1 MSDFAKWVVAAEPFL
16 GWPQGA
22 FLAAYAANR
31 ARSDQAAVESN
42 PVALAILSLM
52 EGRSH
57 WNGTATEL
65 RQVLRHRFPARTE
78 DSQSFPRSE
87 ARFGAALRRVQPVL
101 RRQGLNIAFSREGK
115 TGARQ
120 INIRGQ

>member
-1 MSDFAKWVVAAEPFL
+1 M

-22 FLAAYAANR
+22 FLDSYAANR
-31 ARSDQAAVESN
+31 AKSDQAAIEAN

-52 EGRSH
+52 EGRQH
-57 WNGTATEL
+57 WSGTATEL
-65 RQVLRHRFPARTE
+65 KQTLRDRFPSLTE

-101 RRQGLNIAFSREGK
+101 RRQGVNITFSREGK
-115 TGARQ
+115 AGMRLIELTNG
-120 INIRGQ
+120 